1 MHIPNGFHFTARRKR
16 ERTADRAETHVS
28 SEPSSPQCCKM
39 KDEGYNISWRPT
51 ATFENIR
58 LRAEI
63 LAKIRAFFAVRD
75 ILEVETPLL
84 GRSTITDPNIQSFTS
99 QETLYLQTSPEFA
112 MKRLLAAGSG
122 SIFQIGK
129 AFRNEE
135 CGRLHNPEFTI
146 LEWYHLGFDHHD
158 LMGEMDE
165 FLYYLL
171 ELPKAERLSYQ
182 QAFKKYLAI
191 DPLSCDIQELRRV
204 ALQRG
209 LNDFSE
215 LDQDGWLNILFANF
229 IEPNLGIDRPV
240 FIYDFPLSQA
250 ALARINEN
258 DPSVASRFEVFVNG
272 IELGNGFHELAN
284 AIEQRQRFLRD
295 LEKRQQ
301 LNLSQPPLDENF
313 LAAIDYLPDCAGV
326 AIGID
331 RLLMIMVN
339 TKNIEDVIAFPI
351 G

>member
-1 MHIPNGFHFTARRKR
+1 MQN
-16 ERTADRAETHVS
+16 V
-28 SEPSSPQCCKM
+28 
-39 KDEGYNISWRPT
+39 SWRPT
-51 ATFENIR
+51 ATFENLR
-58 LRAEI
+58 LRAEV
-63 LAKIRAFFAVRD
+63 LTKIRAFFTARD

-84 GRSTITDPNIQSFTS
+84 ERSTITDPNIQSFTS
-99 QETLYLQTSPEFA
+99 RYHLAGSDKEEVLYLQTSPEFA

-135 CGRLHNPEFTI
+135 CGQLHNPEFTI

-171 ELPKAERLSYQ
+171 ELPKAEKLSYQ

-191 DPLSCDIQELRRV
+191 DPLSCNTQELRRV

-209 LNDFSE
+209 LNDFAK
-215 LDQDGWLNILFANF
+215 LDHDGWLNILFANF

-240 FIYDFPLSQA
+240 FIYDFPVSQA
-250 ALARINEN
+250 ALSRINEG
-258 DPSVASRFEVFVNG
+258 DPRVASRFEVFING
-272 IELGNGFHELAN
+272 IELSNGFHELAN
-284 AIEQRQRFLRD
+284 ASEQHQRFLRD

-301 LNLSQPPLDENF
+301 LNLPQLSLDDRF

-326 AIGID
+326 AMGID
-331 RLLMIMVN
+331 RLLMIMAN
-339 TKNIEDVIAFPI
+339 TKNIEDVVAFPM
-351 G
+351 GLV